1 MQCSVSWKG
10 ATFSHI
16 GLGAR
21 RRLRLRAAGYTY
33 NMAHERTARHGLY
46 QRVSAQRLLYITQ
59 YRYACTHMCR
69 GACVHPPS
77 RLGPYAR
84 SQVLKSM
91 QTKGAWQP
99 HANRACAQVWAGQV
113 QEGARHARTM
123 DTHGHGARMQ

>member
-21 RRLRLRAAGYTY
+21 WHLHLGDAGYTH

-69 GACVHPPS
+69 GACVHPLNRLYAKS
-77 RLGPYAR
+77 RG
-84 SQVLKSM
+84 LKSM
-91 QTKGAWQP
+91 QTKEAWQP

-113 QEGARHARTM
+113 QEDAGHARTM
-123 DTHGHGARMQ
+123 DTRRHGVRMQ